1 MYARYSPDVVCQPVL
16 RLFFKSNPRSDPA
29 LRALA
34 LGQEEGEVIVEVW
47 NRRALL

>member
-1 MYARYSPDVVCQPVL
+1 VPTGFEVVLQEQTRGLADLV
-16 RLFFKSNPRSDPA
+16 